1 MEKICK
7 YNFILEDN
15 YEKMECDDGAYPFG
29 RIDDWMWKG
38 KNGRKPG
45 RKQRGYL

>member
-1 MEKICK
+1 MKYRHKWKKICK

-38 KNGRKPG
+38 NN
-45 RKQRGYL
+45 

>member
-15 YEKMECDDGAYPFG
+15 YEELIEKIRKELDVLV
-29 RIDDWMWKG
+29 KG
-38 KNGRKPG
+38 EK
-45 RKQRGYL
+45 